1 MSRRNGTLA
10 AMTEPQPAKPR
21 RARVAF
27 DLPAWG
33 LAAATLAGF
42 AGRWHWLLD
51 LASHFRW
58 YLLLTTLVWFAVTS
72 RRRSRLATACLVFAV
87 GANVWAIVPYWL
99 PVNGPIAAG
108 DRLTI
113 VSLNVLVHNSDK
125 ALAVGYLRQR
135 HADVV
140 VLLEVDDA
148 WSDAI
153 ADLEPLYPY
162 RVIAPRRD
170 QFGIAV
176 LSKLPLTEPRTVE
189 LAGGSPAIIAGLPLG
204 KAGCLFV
211 AAHPLAPVSADW
223 SARRN
228 AQLAA
233 IGELAGEERR
243 PVIVAGDLNTT
254 PWGFGFRQ
262 LVAPR
267 GLRDS
272 AIGHGVQ
279 STWHARHWAPRIPID
294 HVVVSPEIS
303 VVSRTIGPDVGS
315 DHLPVE
321 ATLVVP

>member
-1 MSRRNGTLA
+1 
-10 AMTEPQPAKPR
+10 MTETQPAKPR
-21 RARVAF
+21 RSMAAF

-58 YLLLTTLVWFAVTS
+58 YLLLTTLVWFAVTT
-72 RRRSRLATACLVFAV
+72 RRRSRLATACLVIAV
-87 GANVWAIVPYWL
+87 GANVWAILPYWL
-99 PVNGPIAAG
+99 PATGTIATG

-113 VSLNVLVHNSDK
+113 VSLNVLIHNSDK
-125 ALAVGYLRQR
+125 ARGMAYLRQR
-135 HADVV
+135 DADVV

-148 WSDAI
+148 WADAI

-162 RVIAPRRD
+162 RVVEPRRD
-170 QFGIAV
+170 PFGIAV
-176 LSKLPLTEPRTVE
+176 LSKLPLNAPRVE
-189 LAGGSPAIIAGLPLG
+189 TLADGSPVVITGLPLG
-204 KAGCLFV
+204 KAGCLLV
-211 AAHPLAPVSADW
+211 AAHPLAPISADW
-223 SARRN
+223 SARRD

-233 IGELAGEERR
+233 MGELAGDERR

-272 AIGHGVQ
+272 ARGRGVQ

-294 HVVVSPEIS
+294 HIVVSPEIS
-303 VVSRTIGPDVGS
+303 VGSRTVGPDVGS
-315 DHLPVE
+315 DHLPIE